1 MSLSARTA
9 AVLVASDGVVAGTRQ
24 DKSGD
29 IAEQKLTDAG
39 FDVVSRLVV
48 PDETDVIEKAI
59 EGLVDEVRVII
70 TSGGTGFGPRDVTPE
85 ATLRVID
92 KRAEGLEHLMRIA
105 GLEATKTAA
114 LSRAVAGSVGSTLII
129 NTPGSSRAVSES
141 LDSVMDLI
149 PHILDLL
156 EGNTGH

>member
-1 MSLSARTA
+1 MTLSARTA

-29 IAEQKLTDAG
+29 IAEQKLTHAG

-156 EGNTGH
+156 EGKTGH

>member
-1 MSLSARTA
+1 MTLSARTA

-156 EGNTGH
+156 EGKTGH

>member
-1 MSLSARTA
+1 MTLSARTA